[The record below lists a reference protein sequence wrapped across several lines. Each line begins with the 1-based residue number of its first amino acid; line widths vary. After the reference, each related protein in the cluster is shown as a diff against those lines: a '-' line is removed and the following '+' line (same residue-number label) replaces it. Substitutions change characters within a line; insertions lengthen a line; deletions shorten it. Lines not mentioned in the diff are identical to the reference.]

1 MSSLKTRYL
10 VAYNTAQ
17 SLGWLWL
24 LVLLV
29 PHLIAFLSDGWVEG
43 NSMAFTDV
51 KHILLPLQ
59 ATASLEVIHNLAGW
73 VKSSTLVTLT
83 QVRTNVHMYMSYIFL
98 MFTCSEC
105 YLEKNIL

>member
-43 NSMAFTDV
+43 NSMAFADV

-59 ATASLEVIHNLAGW
+59 ATASLEVLHNLTGL
-73 VKSSTLVTLT
+73 VKSSPAVTFM
-83 QVRTNVHMYMSYIFL
+83 QVRKHIPMYIS
-98 MFTCSEC
+98 TVV
-105 YLEKNIL
+105 